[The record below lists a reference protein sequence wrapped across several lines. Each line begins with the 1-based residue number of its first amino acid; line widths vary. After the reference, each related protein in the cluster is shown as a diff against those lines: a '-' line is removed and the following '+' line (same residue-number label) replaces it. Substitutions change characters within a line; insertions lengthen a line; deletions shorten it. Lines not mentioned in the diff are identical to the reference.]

1 MFLFL
6 CVIANCH
13 FPYSSLIYETIDT
26 FFNSE
31 MFSNLLFS
39 YMYQLRWT
47 PQETALNISRH
58 EIVMLGIMVIRTTSY
73 DVDRSLISYV
83 QIFMLTI

>member
-1 MFLFL
+1 
-6 CVIANCH
+6 
-13 FPYSSLIYETIDT
+13 
-26 FFNSE
+26 
-31 MFSNLLFS
+31 
-39 YMYQLRWT
+39 MYQLRWT